1 MAERYQPTPAKE
13 RYAAVRRRVEE
24 AAAEEFRRHGYA
36 AVTVESIALAADVSP
51 RTIYR
56 HFGSKSGLVAASGH
70 RWVDDFT
77 TRLADTAAEAPIA
90 ERLRIAIGTLELN
103 DMDAVSRPP
112 LRQAAE
118 DPAARATWLATM
130 FEQQDRIAGI
140 LRPQGQSADLDR
152 GDIWQLRAGLILVA
166 MISGLDDWLASPQNE
181 PALSFVLANLDLAEP
196 FLNVSS

>member
-56 HFGSKSGLVAASGH
+56 HFGSKSGLVAASAQG
-70 RWVDDFT
+70 WADAFT
-77 TRLADTAAEAPIA
+77 ARLAETPAEAPIN
-90 ERLRIAIGTLELN
+90 ERLRSAIGALDLDDIDE
-103 DMDAVSRPP
+103 VSRPP
-112 LRQAAE
+112 LRQAAD

-130 FEQQDRIAGI
+130 FEQQDRIADI
-140 LRPQGQSADLDR
+140 LRPAGESADPSR
-152 GDIWQLRAGLILVA
+152 GDVWRLRAGLILVA
-166 MISGLDDWLASPQNE
+166 MITGLDGWLDSPRDAPASTY
-181 PALSFVLANLDLAEP
+181 VLANLDLADP
-196 FLNVSS
+196 FLEDRS